1 MRKIL
6 SICLLLIAVVAQA
19 QIQEPVK
26 FKSELKTLAAGEAE
40 IVFTATIDKGW
51 HVYSTDLGDGGPI
64 SATFNVEKISGATVV
79 GKLQPKGK
87 EIASYDKLFEMNVRY
102 FESTAQF
109 VQKLKLTGGDYKIEG
124 FLEFGACNDENCL
137 PPTQVEFNFSGKAEA
152 AKGAAAATPAEKV
165 TAPAEDTKPETQPA
179 SQTVTPADT
188 ASTGIIGG
196 ADGPT
201 DINVAGNIDLWK
213 PVINDL
219 QSYGETTS
227 QEDMSWFYIFIT
239 GFLGGLLALFTPCVW
254 PIIPMTVSFFLKRS
268 KDKKKGIRDAW
279 TYGASIVVIYVTLGL
294 AITLIFGASALNAL
308 STNAVFNILF
318 CLMLVVFA
326 ASFFGA
332 FELTL
337 PSKWSNAVDSKAEAT
352 SGLLSIFLM
361 AFTLSLVSFSCTG
374 PIIGF
379 LLVQVS
385 TTGSVVAPAI
395 GMLGFAIALAL
406 PFTLFALFPSWL
418 KSMPKS
424 GGWMN
429 VIKVTL
435 GFLEL
440 AFALKFL
447 SVADLAYGWRI
458 LDRETFL
465 ALWIVLFAL
474 LGFYLLGK
482 IKFPHD
488 DDDTKVGVGRFFM
501 ALFSLAFAV
510 YMVPGLWGAPLK
522 AVSAFAPPM
531 HTQDFNLYKNEVH
544 AKFDDY
550 DLGMEYARLNGKPVM
565 LDFTGYGCVN
575 CRKMEAAVWTDPK
588 VSKLMTDDYVLITLY
603 VDNKEPL
610 PEHIKVMENGKERT
624 LRTVGD
630 KWSYLQRSKFG
641 ANAQPFYV
649 LIDNEGKPLNKSYSY
664 DEDIDKY
671 VDFLQTGLDNY
682 KKEK

>member
-1 MRKIL
+1 MKKKFFL
-6 SICLLLIAVVAQA
+6 SCLLIVMALLPAVA

-26 FKSELKTLAAGEAE
+26 FKAELKTISDTEAQ
-40 IVFTATIDKGW
+40 IVFTGKIDAGW
-51 HVYSTDLGDGGPI
+51 HVYSTDLPSGGPI
-64 SATFNVEKISGATVV
+64 SATFNAEKIEGAELV
-79 GKLQPKGK
+79 GKLTPQGK
-87 EIASYDKLFEMNVRY
+87 EIEDFDKVFEMKLRY
-102 FESTAQF
+102 FEHTATF
-109 VQKLKLTGGDYKIEG
+109 IQKLKITGATYMIEG
-124 FLEFGACNDENCL
+124 YMEFGACNDENCL
-137 PPTQVEFNFSGKAEA
+137 PPTEVPFSFSGKGA
-152 AKGAAAATPAEKV
+152 AKASAAPAKAENTETEKIETPEATATATATETAAIDNAATVAL
-165 TAPAEDTKPETQPA
+165 AGDNA
-179 SQTVTPADT
+179 SVEQYWA
-188 ASTGIIGG
+188 
-196 ADGPT
+196 
-201 DINVAGNIDLWK
+201 
-213 PVINDL
+213 PVIQELNA
-219 QSYGETTS
+219 YGETTS
-227 QEDMSWFYIFIT
+227 QQDRSWIYIFFAGLI
-239 GFLGGLLALFTPCVW
+239 GGLLALFTPCVW

-279 TYGASIVVIYVTLGL
+279 TYGASIVVIYVLLGL

-308 STNAVFNILF
+308 STNAVFNIFF
-318 CLMLVVFA
+318 CLMLIVFA

-337 PSKWSNAVDSKAEAT
+337 PAKWTSAVDSKAEQT

-379 LLVQVS
+379 LLVEVS

-406 PFTLFALFPSWL
+406 PFTLFAMFPSWL

-429 VIKVTL
+429 VIKVVL

-447 SVADLAYGWRI
+447 SVADLAYGWGI

-465 ALWIVLFAL
+465 ALWIVIFAL

-488 DDDTKVGVGRFFM
+488 DDDNTVSVSRFFM
-501 ALFSLAFAV
+501 ALISLAFAV

-531 HTQDFNLYKNEVH
+531 NTQDFNLYNNEVH

-550 DLGMEYARLNGKPVM
+550 DAGMEYAKRNGKPVM

-588 VSKLMTDDYVLITLY
+588 VSKLMTEDYVLITLF
-603 VDNKEPL
+603 VDNKTPL

-649 LIDNEGKPLNKSYSY
+649 LLDNEGKPLNKSYSY
-664 DEDIDKY
+664 DEDVDKY
-671 VDFLQTGLDNY
+671 VDFLQTGLQNY
-682 KKEK
+682 KK